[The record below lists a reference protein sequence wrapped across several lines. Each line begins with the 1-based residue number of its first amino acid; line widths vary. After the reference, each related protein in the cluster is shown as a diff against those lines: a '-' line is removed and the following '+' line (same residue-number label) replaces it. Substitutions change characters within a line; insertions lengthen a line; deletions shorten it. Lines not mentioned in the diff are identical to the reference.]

1 MKIILN
7 QTGEKQDRKVLNHC
21 LTGLEMMGKKDDVPG
36 A

>member
-7 QTGEKQDRKVLNHC
+7 QTGEKQDRKVLNYC
-21 LTGLEMMGKKDDVPG
+21 LTGLEMMGKRDDVPE

>member
-7 QTGEKQDRKVLNHC
+7 QIGKRQDRKALNYH
-21 LTGLEMMGKKDDVPG
+21 LTGLEMMGKKDDVPE